1 MHSHRTG
8 QRARRLPSNRLLSGH
23 RKLGGVERTRLE
35 VTATHGGG
43 YVYQVCPAAKVNTGT
58 AAEIEACFA
67 STPLEFAPGR
77 HGAPTHLVVHADPS
91 KDFEINA
98 TIVTEG
104 GGKGWAFHPWPYAS
118 NAPCDWNPKAHGQ
131 HCNWGCPHCK
141 APWYAADGACP
152 DDNCKHTTELP
163 QTINYGKAFV
173 GTPATANTIEDR
185 VMVPKVPAGEYVLR
199 WRWVRSASPSVLGP
213 SLLLTACPCWPQ
225 DCEATSQVWT

>member
-67 STPLEFAPGR
+67 STPLEFAPGQ
-77 HGAPTHLVVHADPS
+77 HGTPTHLVVHADPS

-104 GGKGWAFHPWPYAS
+104 GGKGWAFHPWPYNS
-118 NAPCDWNPKAHGQ
+118 GAPCDWNPKAHGQ
-131 HCNWGCPHCK
+131 HCKWGCPHCG

-199 WRWVRSASPSVLGP
+199 EPLHSRPRTLNPFAGTHGNAPSRRMALG
-213 SLLLTACPCWPQ
+213 LRRKVA
-225 DCEATSQVWT
+225 

>member
-1 MHSHRTG
+1 M
-8 QRARRLPSNRLLSGH
+8 
-23 RKLGGVERTRLE
+23 
-35 VTATHGGG
+35 
-43 YVYQVCPAAKVNTGT
+43 
-58 AAEIEACFA
+58 
-67 STPLEFAPGR
+67 
-77 HGAPTHLVVHADPS
+77 HADPS

-199 WRWVRSASPSVLGP
+199 WRWVRSASPSVPGP